1 MIVKR
6 YFILGGGAAALEAAR
21 AIRETDVSGLI
32 VMLTAENALPYLR
45 PALTKQLLK
54 NITAAD
60 IAVEPASWYDAPG
73 RDILVLTGRTI
84 TAINTAKKTIT
95 LADGLVFTYDKLVY
109 ALGARCFVPPFKGS
123 DRPNVIA
130 IRTAEDAR
138 RVRELTAAARSA
150 VVIGGGVLGLE
161 AASCLHEG
169 GLSVTV
175 VEFDKRI
182 MARQVDAAASAHI
195 ADCMAQQGVTLLTSA
210 SVASVEDGQVTL
222 ADGRVIPADVVIV
235 SAGVRANVE
244 IAQAAGIRVDR
255 KVIVDEHMA
264 TSAPDVYAAGDCA
277 AFGMSYALW
286 AEACEM
292 GRVAGLNAAGAE
304 AAYQPVARPVHFAGF
319 GTEVFAIGDP
329 GLDPAKTYDV
339 GKMPDARYY
348 SLGDTLVGAVLTGDT
363 SRAAD
368 VEAMITGR

>member
-1 MIVKR
+1 MKR

-21 AIRETDVSGLI
+21 AIRESDPAGLI
-32 VMLTAENALPYLR
+32 VMLTEEDALPYLR

-54 NITAAD
+54 DVSAAD
-60 IAVEPASWYDAPG
+60 IAVESPAWYDAPG
-73 RDILVLTGRTI
+73 RDILVLTRRTV
-84 TAINTAKKTIT
+84 TAIDVEKKTVT
-95 LADGLVFTYDKLVY
+95 LQDGLVFTYDKLVY

-130 IRTAEDAR
+130 IRTVEDAR
-138 RVRELTAAARSA
+138 RVRGLAKSAKSA

-195 ADCMAQQGVTLLTSA
+195 AQCMADAGVTLLTSA
-210 SVASVEDGQVTL
+210 STAQVDEGTLTL
-222 ADGRVIPADVVIV
+222 ADGRVLPADLVIV
-235 SAGVRANVE
+235 SAGVRANIE
-244 IAQAAGIRVDR
+244 IAQAAGIKVDR

-277 AFGMSYALW
+277 VCGMSYALW

-292 GRVAGLNAAGAE
+292 GRVAGLSAAGVE
-304 AAYQPVARPVHFAGF
+304 ASYKPVARPVHFAGF

-329 GLDPAKTYDV
+329 GLNPDKTYDV
-339 GKMPDARYY
+339 GEMPGARYY
-348 SLGDTLVGAVLTGDT
+348 SVGDELVGAVLTGDT
-363 SRAAD
+363 SRAAE
-368 VEAMITGR
+368 VEAMIVGK

>member
-1 MIVKR
+1 MKR

-21 AIRETDVSGLI
+21 AIRESDPSGLI

-54 NITAAD
+54 NVSAAD

-73 RDILVLTGRTI
+73 RDILVLTGRTV
-84 TAINTAKKTIT
+84 TAVDVQKKTIT
-95 LADGLVFTYDKLVY
+95 LQDGLVFTYDKLIY
-109 ALGARCFVPPFKGS
+109 ALGARCFVPPFKGN

-130 IRTAEDAR
+130 IRTIEDAK
-138 RVRELTAAARSA
+138 RVRELAKTAKSA

-182 MARQVDAAASAHI
+182 MSRQVDEAASAHI
-195 ADCMAQQGVTLLTSA
+195 AKCMAEQGVTLLTGVSTSA
-210 SVASVEDGQVTL
+210 VEDGILTL
-222 ADGRVIPADVVIV
+222 TDGRHLPADVVIV
-235 SAGVRANVE
+235 SAGVRANIE
-244 IAQAAGIRVDR
+244 IAQAAGIKTDR
-255 KVIVDEHMA
+255 KIIVDEHMA

-277 AFGMSYALW
+277 VCGMSYALW

-292 GRVAGLNAAGAE
+292 GRVAGLSAAGME
-304 AAYQPVARPVHFAGF
+304 ASYQPVARPVHFAGF

-329 GLDPAKTYDV
+329 GLNPNLTYDV
-339 GKMPDARYY
+339 GEMPGARYY
-348 SLGDTLVGAVLTGDT
+348 SVGDKLVGAVLTGDT

-368 VEAMITGR
+368 VEKMIVG